1 MSLETRSSSALFKR
15 AEQLKRWE
23 QSETNRE
30 PTQPRQVARKIK
42 FSADIVFLAACAASD
57 KEEVVRLLQRGADIN
72 TGNVDG
78 LTALHQACIDDD
90 LDMVEFL
97 VEQGADINRGDN
109 EGWTPLHA
117 TASCGFISIAK
128 YLIEQGCNLA
138 AVNNDGEL
146 ALDIAESD
154 EMEDMLQQH
163 INKAG
168 IDCDQARSEEERSM
182 LNDAKAWR
190 SGAPGKDSMHPRS
203 GATALHV
210 AAAKGYIKV
219 MHILLQARCNVDA
232 QDFDGWTPLHGA
244 AHWGQLEACKL
255 LVENGCDMDMKNYA
269 DQTAFDIADADILK
283 ALENL
288 REQQALSKENSQ
300 TNNKKQSSIPKKRF
314 STSADNAVAAQE
326 STEIFEEETP
336 NKVKKVELEIQ
347 SDKEDS
353 STSTNSDVVMCI
365 SYNIAAWT
373 EATRETHME
382 ESDGEGESETSSE
395 SHSSTFSNQSDKSNH
410 ATCLTDD
417 EKKNRVNK
425 DESAPHSPISPVETN
440 KVPNQAP
447 ILPPKQQ
454 TDNNEDGVVPSW
466 RRSGSFRNRMQS
478 TETTNSAST
487 KLEDKDNNIKI
498 PTTPNKVSA
507 EPDVVLRRT
516 HSFETDEKFYEQ
528 YLALRAR
535 IKAFSCPTLHRC
547 NAATPTHTNATTRS
561 ASLRETHRKKD
572 VKLNLELSRLP
583 QGSNTLS
590 PTSASKTLVS
600 SLLSSITTT
609 TTATTTTSP
618 IPVNQIRSVQ
628 PVEAASTVVSN
639 TNNAVATAPGTPT
652 TPGGSKLSPGNL
664 FKNFF
669 KSFVPPVRDEE
680 SETQRKA
687 HAKRVR
693 ETRRSTQGV
702 TLDEIKSA
710 EQLVKKKQQNNELP
724 ASAPS
729 TQPSTTTTTTTTTTT
744 ATTTTTTTVSN
755 TASITATITTATST
769 TVTPVNKVSEES
781 NLPER
786 RPSWRLRVDNGSKF
800 QLEDANNKP
809 TDNTTYMR
817 RPSGGTG
824 VPRPSSAPVETIA
837 TSSTETT
844 VTLPLRRSL
853 KQPDDKEQDKENDSR
868 NAQAT
873 QAVIQRRRRP
883 KRRSTGVV
891 HVDMDEIDPEKQD
904 LTAGGDCDDSK
915 INHNEGAQTKPTTAA
930 GLRAQASTNG
940 QSIFG
945 NRSRIG
951 GLLSLNPNNLTFNA
965 GLLGVK
971 SPNLY
976 SGSNFLNKNKK
987 SSNLFRTTPFTKS
1000 TNSPNYQNLFTT
1012 YGGTS
1017 TGYGGVTLPS
1027 HTAVSPLNLSPSPSY
1042 NYLNLNVNTRPHMQ
1056 KTESFKRSKVKP
1068 NLNIGSRS
1076 SSLQSLTSSEGYVSG
1091 NDRSGRATRLG
1102 SISSL
1107 SSEASS
1113 TPIRL
1118 KSNSSENGELD
1129 YKKLYEESQVENERL
1144 KDKLKRSDEQ
1154 LKEVRH
1160 LLEKMQ
1166 INQNKVILSEAEKRE
1181 RRAMERKLSEME
1193 EELKVMDQL
1202 KCENQRL
1209 KDENGALIR
1218 VISKLSK

>member
-57 KEEVVRLLQRGADIN
+57 KEEVVRLLQKGADIN

-190 SGAPGKDSMHPRS
+190 SGAPGKDSLHPRS

-219 MHILLQARCNVDA
+219 MNILLQARCNVDA

-255 LVENGCDMDMKNYA
+255 LVENGCDMDIKNYA
-269 DQTAFDIADADILK
+269 DQTAFDVADADILQ

-288 REQQALSKENSQ
+288 REQRALIMKETPQ
-300 TNNKKQSSIPKKRF
+300 TNNKKQSSIPKKRV

-353 STSTNSDVVMCI
+353 STSTNSDV
-365 SYNIAAWT
+365 
-373 EATRETHME
+373 
-382 ESDGEGESETSSE
+382 
-395 SHSSTFSNQSDKSNH
+395 
-410 ATCLTDD
+410 

-478 TETTNSAST
+478 TETTNSTST

-498 PTTPNKVSA
+498 PTSPNKVSG
-507 EPDVVLRRT
+507 ESDVVLRRT
-516 HSFETDEKFYEQ
+516 HSFETDEKFYKQ

-547 NAATPTHTNATTRS
+547 NAATPTHTNATIRS

-590 PTSASKTLVS
+590 PTSASKTLAS

-618 IPVNQIRSVQ
+618 IPVNQIRR
-628 PVEAASTVVSN
+628 
-639 TNNAVATAPGTPT
+639 
-652 TPGGSKLSPGNL
+652 
-664 FKNFF
+664 
-669 KSFVPPVRDEE
+669 SFVPPVRDEE

-710 EQLVKKKQQNNELP
+710 EQLVKKKQQNNETP
-724 ASAPS
+724 ATTPS
-729 TQPSTTTTTTTTTTT
+729 TQP
-744 ATTTTTTTVSN
+744 TTTVSN

-769 TVTPVNKVSEES
+769 TVTTASKVSEES

-809 TDNTTYMR
+809 TLTDNTTAYMR

-824 VPRPSSAPVETIA
+824 VPRPSSAPVETTA

-904 LTAGGDCDDSK
+904 LTAGGDCDDAK
-915 INHNEGAQTKPTTAA
+915 VNHNE
-930 GLRAQASTNG
+930 
-940 QSIFG
+940 
-945 NRSRIG
+945 
-951 GLLSLNPNNLTFNA
+951 
-965 GLLGVK
+965 
-971 SPNLY
+971 
-976 SGSNFLNKNKK
+976 
-987 SSNLFRTTPFTKS
+987 
-1000 TNSPNYQNLFTT
+1000 
-1012 YGGTS
+1012 
-1017 TGYGGVTLPS
+1017 
-1027 HTAVSPLNLSPSPSY
+1027 
-1042 NYLNLNVNTRPHMQ
+1042 
-1056 KTESFKRSKVKP
+1056 
-1068 NLNIGSRS
+1068 
-1076 SSLQSLTSSEGYVSG
+1076 SG

-1113 TPIRL
+1113 TPSRL

-1144 KDKLKRSDEQ
+1144 KEKLKRSDEQ

-1160 LLEKMQ
+1160 LLEKTQ

-1193 EELKVMDQL
+1193 EELKQL
-1202 KCENQRL
+1202 QKLKAENERL
-1209 KDENGALIR
+1209 KAENRALTR
-1218 VISKLSK
+1218 VVSKLTNTK

>member
-57 KEEVVRLLQRGADIN
+57 KEEVVRLLQNGANIN

-168 IDCDQARSEEERSM
+168 IDCDQARSDEERSM

-190 SGAPGKDSMHPRS
+190 AGAPGKDSIHPRS

-219 MHILLQARCNVDA
+219 MQILLQARCNVDA

-269 DQTAFDIADADILK
+269 DQTAFDVADADILK
-283 ALENL
+283 SLENL
-288 REQQALSKENSQ
+288 REQQALIVKENPQ
-300 TNNKKQSSIPKKRF
+300 TNNKKQSSIPKKRV

-353 STSTNSDVVMCI
+353 STSTNSDV
-365 SYNIAAWT
+365 

-478 TETTNSAST
+478 TETTNSAPT

-498 PTTPNKVSA
+498 PTTPNKVSG
-507 EPDVVLRRT
+507 ESDVVLRRT

-590 PTSASKTLVS
+590 PTSASKTLAS

-652 TPGGSKLSPGNL
+652 TPGGSKLSPGNI

-710 EQLVKKKQQNNELP
+710 EQLVKKKQQNNESPTLP
-724 ASAPS
+724 PS
-729 TQPSTTTTTTTTTTT
+729 TQPTTTTT
-744 ATTTTTTTVSN
+744 ASN

-769 TVTPVNKVSEES
+769 TVTPANKVSEES

-809 TDNTTYMR
+809 TDNATAYMR

-915 INHNEGAQTKPTTAA
+915 INHNE
-930 GLRAQASTNG
+930 
-940 QSIFG
+940 
-945 NRSRIG
+945 
-951 GLLSLNPNNLTFNA
+951 
-965 GLLGVK
+965 
-971 SPNLY
+971 
-976 SGSNFLNKNKK
+976 
-987 SSNLFRTTPFTKS
+987 
-1000 TNSPNYQNLFTT
+1000 
-1012 YGGTS
+1012 
-1017 TGYGGVTLPS
+1017 
-1027 HTAVSPLNLSPSPSY
+1027 
-1042 NYLNLNVNTRPHMQ
+1042 
-1056 KTESFKRSKVKP
+1056 
-1068 NLNIGSRS
+1068 
-1076 SSLQSLTSSEGYVSG
+1076 SG

-1144 KDKLKRSDEQ
+1144 KEKLKRSDEQ

-1160 LLEKMQ
+1160 LLEKTQ

>member
-57 KEEVVRLLQRGADIN
+57 KEEVVRLLQKGADIN

-117 TASCGFISIAK
+117 TASCGFVSIAK

-269 DQTAFDIADADILK
+269 DQTAFDVADADILK
-283 ALENL
+283 SLENL
-288 REQQALSKENSQ
+288 REQQALIIKETPQ
-300 TNNKKQSSIPKKRF
+300 TNNKKQTSIPKKRV
-314 STSADNAVAAQE
+314 STSADSAVAAQE

-353 STSTNSDVVMCI
+353 STSTNSDV
-365 SYNIAAWT
+365 
-373 EATRETHME
+373 
-382 ESDGEGESETSSE
+382 
-395 SHSSTFSNQSDKSNH
+395 
-410 ATCLTDD
+410 

-478 TETTNSAST
+478 TETTTNSAST

-498 PTTPNKVSA
+498 PTTPNKVSG

-535 IKAFSCPTLHRC
+535 IKAYSCPTLHRC

-590 PTSASKTLVS
+590 PTSASKTLAS

-618 IPVNQIRSVQ
+618 IPVNQIRR
-628 PVEAASTVVSN
+628 
-639 TNNAVATAPGTPT
+639 
-652 TPGGSKLSPGNL
+652 
-664 FKNFF
+664 
-669 KSFVPPVRDEE
+669 SFVPPVRDEE

-710 EQLVKKKQQNNELP
+710 EQLVKKKQQNNESPTALTP
-724 ASAPS
+724 T
-729 TQPSTTTTTTTTTTT
+729 TQP
-744 ATTTTTTTVSN
+744 TTTVSN

-769 TVTPVNKVSEES
+769 TVTTPNKVSEES

-809 TDNTTYMR
+809 ADNTTAYMR

-904 LTAGGDCDDSK
+904 VTAGGDCDDSK
-915 INHNEGAQTKPTTAA
+915 VNHNE
-930 GLRAQASTNG
+930 
-940 QSIFG
+940 
-945 NRSRIG
+945 
-951 GLLSLNPNNLTFNA
+951 
-965 GLLGVK
+965 
-971 SPNLY
+971 
-976 SGSNFLNKNKK
+976 
-987 SSNLFRTTPFTKS
+987 
-1000 TNSPNYQNLFTT
+1000 
-1012 YGGTS
+1012 
-1017 TGYGGVTLPS
+1017 
-1027 HTAVSPLNLSPSPSY
+1027 
-1042 NYLNLNVNTRPHMQ
+1042 
-1056 KTESFKRSKVKP
+1056 
-1068 NLNIGSRS
+1068 
-1076 SSLQSLTSSEGYVSG
+1076 SG

-1118 KSNSSENGELD
+1118 KSTSSENGELD

-1144 KDKLKRSDEQ
+1144 KEKLKRSDEQ

-1160 LLEKMQ
+1160 LLEKTQ

-1193 EELKVMDQL
+1193 EELKQL
-1202 KCENQRL
+1202 QKLKAENERL
-1209 KDENGALIR
+1209 KAENRALTR
-1218 VISKLSK
+1218 VVSKLTNTK

>member
-1 MSLETRSSSALFKR
+1 MSLEARSSSALFKR

-30 PTQPRQVARKIK
+30 PAQPRQVARKIK
-42 FSADIVFLAACAASD
+42 FSADCVFLAACAASD
-57 KEEVVRLLQRGADIN
+57 KEEIVRLLQKGANIN
-72 TGNVDG
+72 TGNGDG

-90 LDMVEFL
+90 LDLVEFL
-97 VEQGADINRGDN
+97 VEQGADINHGDN

-117 TASCGFISIAK
+117 TASCGFVSIAK

-190 SGAPGKDSMHPRS
+190 SGAPGKDSIHPRS

-210 AAAKGYIKV
+210 AAAKGYIRV
-219 MHILLQARCNVDA
+219 MHILLQARCDVNA

-244 AHWGQLEACKL
+244 AHWGQLEASKL
-255 LVENGCDMDMKNYA
+255 LVEHGCDMDMKNYA
-269 DQTAFDIADADILK
+269 GQTAFDVADADILK
-283 ALENL
+283 ALEEL
-288 REQQALSKENSQ
+288 KEQQALIMKDSPQ
-300 TNNKKQSSIPKKRF
+300 IINKKQSSIPKKRV
-314 STSADNAVAAQE
+314 STNNENAVAAQE

-353 STSTNSDVVMCI
+353 STSTNSDV
-365 SYNIAAWT
+365 

-425 DESAPHSPISPVETN
+425 DEIAPHSPVSPVESN

-454 TDNNEDGVVPSW
+454 TDNNEEGVVPSW
-466 RRSGSFRNRMQS
+466 RRSGSFRNRIQS
-478 TETTNSAST
+478 TETTNSAPT
-487 KLEDKDNNIKI
+487 KLEDKDNNVKI
-498 PTTPNKVSA
+498 STAPNKVSA
-507 EPDVVLRRT
+507 EPEVVLRRT

-528 YLALRAR
+528 YLALQAR
-535 IKAFSCPTLHRC
+535 IKAFSCPTLHCC

-561 ASLRETHRKKD
+561 ASLRDTHRKKE

-590 PTSASKTLVS
+590 PTSASKTLAS
-600 SLLSSITTT
+600 SPLSSTPTTT

-618 IPVNQIRSVQ
+618 IPVNQIRSAQ

-639 TNNAVATAPGTPT
+639 TNSAAAAAPGTPT
-652 TPGGSKLSPGNL
+652 TPGGSKLSPGNI

-710 EQLVKKKQQNNELP
+710 EQLVKKKQQNNESP
-724 ASAPS
+724 ALTPSS
-729 TQPSTTTTTTTTTTT
+729 TQ
-744 ATTTTTTTVSN
+744 
-755 TASITATITTATST
+755 
-769 TVTPVNKVSEES
+769 
-781 NLPER
+781 
-786 RPSWRLRVDNGSKF
+786 F

-809 TDNTTYMR
+809 TDNATAYMR

-824 VPRPSSAPVETIA
+824 IPRPSSAPVETIA

-844 VTLPLRRSL
+844 ITLPLRRSL

-891 HVDMDEIDPEKQD
+891 HVDMDEIDPDKQD

-915 INHNEGAQTKPTTAA
+915 VNHNE
-930 GLRAQASTNG
+930 
-940 QSIFG
+940 
-945 NRSRIG
+945 
-951 GLLSLNPNNLTFNA
+951 
-965 GLLGVK
+965 
-971 SPNLY
+971 
-976 SGSNFLNKNKK
+976 
-987 SSNLFRTTPFTKS
+987 
-1000 TNSPNYQNLFTT
+1000 
-1012 YGGTS
+1012 
-1017 TGYGGVTLPS
+1017 
-1027 HTAVSPLNLSPSPSY
+1027 
-1042 NYLNLNVNTRPHMQ
+1042 
-1056 KTESFKRSKVKP
+1056 
-1068 NLNIGSRS
+1068 
-1076 SSLQSLTSSEGYVSG
+1076 SG
-1091 NDRSGRATRLG
+1091 NDRSSRSNRLG
-1102 SISSL
+1102 SISSI

-1113 TPIRL
+1113 APIRT
-1118 KSNSSENGELD
+1118 KSSSSENGELD

-1154 LKEVRH
+1154 LKEVRS
-1160 LLEKMQ
+1160 LLEKAQ
-1166 INQNKVILSEAEKRE
+1166 TNQNKVILSEAEKRE

-1193 EELKVMDQL
+1193 EELKQL
-1202 KCENQRL
+1202 QKLKAENERL
-1209 KDENGALIR
+1209 KAENRALTR
-1218 VISKLSK
+1218 VVSKLTNTK

>member
-57 KEEVVRLLQRGADIN
+57 KEEVVRLLQKGADIN

-190 SGAPGKDSMHPRS
+190 SGAPGKDSLHPRS

-219 MHILLQARCNVDA
+219 MNILLQARCNVDA

-255 LVENGCDMDMKNYA
+255 LVENGCDMDIKNYA
-269 DQTAFDIADADILK
+269 DQTAFDVADADILQ

-288 REQQALSKENSQ
+288 REQRALIMKETPQ
-300 TNNKKQSSIPKKRF
+300 TNNKKQSSIPKKRV

-353 STSTNSDVVMCI
+353 STSTNSDV
-365 SYNIAAWT
+365 
-373 EATRETHME
+373 
-382 ESDGEGESETSSE
+382 
-395 SHSSTFSNQSDKSNH
+395 
-410 ATCLTDD
+410 

-478 TETTNSAST
+478 TETTNSTST

-498 PTTPNKVSA
+498 PTSPNKVSG
-507 EPDVVLRRT
+507 ESDVVLRRT
-516 HSFETDEKFYEQ
+516 HSFETDEKFYKQ

-547 NAATPTHTNATTRS
+547 NAATPTHTNATIRS

-590 PTSASKTLVS
+590 PTSASKTLAS

-639 TNNAVATAPGTPT
+639 TNNAVTTAPGTPT
-652 TPGGSKLSPGNL
+652 TPGGSKLSPGNI

-710 EQLVKKKQQNNELP
+710 EQLVKKKQQNNETP
-724 ASAPS
+724 ATTPS
-729 TQPSTTTTTTTTTTT
+729 TQP
-744 ATTTTTTTVSN
+744 TTTVSN

-769 TVTPVNKVSEES
+769 TVTTASKVSEES

-809 TDNTTYMR
+809 TLTDNTTAYMR

-824 VPRPSSAPVETIA
+824 VPRPSSAPVETTA

-904 LTAGGDCDDSK
+904 LTAGGDCDDAK
-915 INHNEGAQTKPTTAA
+915 VNHNE
-930 GLRAQASTNG
+930 
-940 QSIFG
+940 
-945 NRSRIG
+945 
-951 GLLSLNPNNLTFNA
+951 
-965 GLLGVK
+965 
-971 SPNLY
+971 
-976 SGSNFLNKNKK
+976 
-987 SSNLFRTTPFTKS
+987 
-1000 TNSPNYQNLFTT
+1000 
-1012 YGGTS
+1012 
-1017 TGYGGVTLPS
+1017 
-1027 HTAVSPLNLSPSPSY
+1027 
-1042 NYLNLNVNTRPHMQ
+1042 
-1056 KTESFKRSKVKP
+1056 
-1068 NLNIGSRS
+1068 
-1076 SSLQSLTSSEGYVSG
+1076 SG

-1113 TPIRL
+1113 TPSRL

-1144 KDKLKRSDEQ
+1144 KEKLKRSDEQ

-1160 LLEKMQ
+1160 LLEKTQ

-1193 EELKVMDQL
+1193 EELKQL
-1202 KCENQRL
+1202 QKLKAENERL
-1209 KDENGALIR
+1209 KAENRALTR
-1218 VISKLSK
+1218 VVSKLTNTK

>member
-353 STSTNSDVVMCI
+353 STSTNSDV
-365 SYNIAAWT
+365 
-373 EATRETHME
+373 
-382 ESDGEGESETSSE
+382 
-395 SHSSTFSNQSDKSNH
+395 
-410 ATCLTDD
+410 

-915 INHNEGAQTKPTTAA
+915 INHNE
-930 GLRAQASTNG
+930 
-940 QSIFG
+940 
-945 NRSRIG
+945 
-951 GLLSLNPNNLTFNA
+951 
-965 GLLGVK
+965 
-971 SPNLY
+971 
-976 SGSNFLNKNKK
+976 
-987 SSNLFRTTPFTKS
+987 
-1000 TNSPNYQNLFTT
+1000 
-1012 YGGTS
+1012 
-1017 TGYGGVTLPS
+1017 
-1027 HTAVSPLNLSPSPSY
+1027 
-1042 NYLNLNVNTRPHMQ
+1042 
-1056 KTESFKRSKVKP
+1056 
-1068 NLNIGSRS
+1068 
-1076 SSLQSLTSSEGYVSG
+1076 SG

-1193 EELKVMDQL
+1193 EELKQL
-1202 KCENQRL
+1202 QKLKAENERL
-1209 KDENGALIR
+1209 KAENRALTR
-1218 VISKLSK
+1218 VVSKLTNTK

>member
-30 PTQPRQVARKIK
+30 PAQPRQVARKIK

-57 KEEVVRLLQRGADIN
+57 KDEVVRLLQKGADIN

-190 SGAPGKDSMHPRS
+190 SGAPGKDSTHPRS

-255 LVENGCDMDMKNYA
+255 LVENGCDMDIKNYA

-288 REQQALSKENSQ
+288 REQQALIIKENPQ
-300 TNNKKQSSIPKKRF
+300 TNNKKQLSIPKKRV
-314 STSADNAVAAQE
+314 STSTDNAIAAQE

-353 STSTNSDVVMCI
+353 SASTNSDV
-365 SYNIAAWT
+365 
-373 EATRETHME
+373 
-382 ESDGEGESETSSE
+382 
-395 SHSSTFSNQSDKSNH
+395 
-410 ATCLTDD
+410 

-425 DESAPHSPISPVETN
+425 DENAPHSPISPVETN

-466 RRSGSFRNRMQS
+466 RRSGSFRNRMQNA
-478 TETTNSAST
+478 ETNSTST

-498 PTTPNKVSA
+498 PTTSNKVSG
-507 EPDVVLRRT
+507 ESDVVLRRT
-516 HSFETDEKFYEQ
+516 HSFETDEK
-528 YLALRAR
+528 
-535 IKAFSCPTLHRC
+535 
-547 NAATPTHTNATTRS
+547 
-561 ASLRETHRKKD
+561 KKD

-590 PTSASKTLVS
+590 PTSASKTLAS

-652 TPGGSKLSPGNL
+652 TPGGSKLSPGNI

-710 EQLVKKKQQNNELP
+710 EQLVKKKQQNSESPTLT
-724 ASAPS
+724 PS
-729 TQPSTTTTTTTTTTT
+729 TQ
-744 ATTTTTTTVSN
+744 
-755 TASITATITTATST
+755 
-769 TVTPVNKVSEES
+769 
-781 NLPER
+781 
-786 RPSWRLRVDNGSKF
+786 F

-809 TDNTTYMR
+809 TDNTTAYMR

-824 VPRPSSAPVETIA
+824 IPRPSSAPVETIA
-837 TSSTETT
+837 TSSTEAT

-915 INHNEGAQTKPTTAA
+915 INHNE
-930 GLRAQASTNG
+930 
-940 QSIFG
+940 
-945 NRSRIG
+945 
-951 GLLSLNPNNLTFNA
+951 
-965 GLLGVK
+965 
-971 SPNLY
+971 
-976 SGSNFLNKNKK
+976 
-987 SSNLFRTTPFTKS
+987 
-1000 TNSPNYQNLFTT
+1000 
-1012 YGGTS
+1012 
-1017 TGYGGVTLPS
+1017 
-1027 HTAVSPLNLSPSPSY
+1027 
-1042 NYLNLNVNTRPHMQ
+1042 
-1056 KTESFKRSKVKP
+1056 
-1068 NLNIGSRS
+1068 
-1076 SSLQSLTSSEGYVSG
+1076 SG
-1091 NDRSGRATRLG
+1091 NDRSGRANRLG

-1113 TPIRL
+1113 TPSRL

-1129 YKKLYEESQVENERL
+1129 YKKLYEESQAENERL
-1144 KDKLKRSDEQ
+1144 KEKLKRSDEQ
-1154 LKEVRH
+1154 LKEVRS

>member
-30 PTQPRQVARKIK
+30 PAQPRQVARKIK
-42 FSADIVFLAACAASD
+42 FSADCVFLAACAASD
-57 KEEVVRLLQRGADIN
+57 KEEVVRLLQKGADIN

-168 IDCDQARSEEERSM
+168 IDCDQARSEEEQSM

-190 SGAPGKDSMHPRS
+190 SGAPGKDSVHPRS

-244 AHWGQLEACKL
+244 AHWGQLETCKL
-255 LVENGCDMDMKNYA
+255 LVENGCDMDIKNYA
-269 DQTAFDIADADILK
+269 GQTAFDVADADILK

-288 REQQALSKENSQ
+288 KEQQVLIIKENPQ
-300 TNNKKQSSIPKKRF
+300 TNNKKQSSIPKKRV
-314 STSADNAVAAQE
+314 STSADNAVMVQE
-326 STEIFEEETP
+326 SAEIFEEETP

-353 STSTNSDVVMCI
+353 STSTNSDV
-365 SYNIAAWT
+365 

-410 ATCLTDD
+410 VTCLTDD

-425 DESAPHSPISPVETN
+425 DENALHSPISPVETN

-454 TDNNEDGVVPSW
+454 TEDNEEGVVPSW
-466 RRSGSFRNRMQS
+466 RRSGSFRNKMQS
-478 TETTNSAST
+478 TETTNST
-487 KLEDKDNNIKI
+487 KLEDKDKDNNIKI
-498 PTTPNKVSA
+498 TPVPNKISG

-547 NAATPTHTNATTRS
+547 NAAATTHTNATTRS

-590 PTSASKTLVS
+590 PTSASKTLAS

-618 IPVNQIRSVQ
+618 IPVNQIRR
-628 PVEAASTVVSN
+628 
-639 TNNAVATAPGTPT
+639 
-652 TPGGSKLSPGNL
+652 
-664 FKNFF
+664 
-669 KSFVPPVRDEE
+669 SFVPPVRDEE

-710 EQLVKKKQQNNELP
+710 EQLVKKKQQNNES
-724 ASAPS
+724 SAGTPS
-729 TQPSTTTTTTTTTTT
+729 TQP
-744 ATTTTTTTVSN
+744 TTTVSN

-769 TVTPVNKVSEES
+769 TATVTTANKIEES

-809 TDNTTYMR
+809 ATDNTSAYMR

-824 VPRPSSAPVETIA
+824 IPRPSSAPVETIA

-844 VTLPLRRSL
+844 ITLPLRRSL
-853 KQPDDKEQDKENDSR
+853 KQSDDKEQDKENDSR

-904 LTAGGDCDDSK
+904 VIAGGDCDDSK
-915 INHNEGAQTKPTTAA
+915 INHNE
-930 GLRAQASTNG
+930 
-940 QSIFG
+940 
-945 NRSRIG
+945 
-951 GLLSLNPNNLTFNA
+951 
-965 GLLGVK
+965 
-971 SPNLY
+971 
-976 SGSNFLNKNKK
+976 
-987 SSNLFRTTPFTKS
+987 
-1000 TNSPNYQNLFTT
+1000 
-1012 YGGTS
+1012 
-1017 TGYGGVTLPS
+1017 
-1027 HTAVSPLNLSPSPSY
+1027 
-1042 NYLNLNVNTRPHMQ
+1042 
-1056 KTESFKRSKVKP
+1056 
-1068 NLNIGSRS
+1068 
-1076 SSLQSLTSSEGYVSG
+1076 SG
-1091 NDRSGRATRLG
+1091 NDRSSVRTNRLG

-1118 KSNSSENGELD
+1118 KSNNSENGELD

-1154 LKEVRH
+1154 LKEVRS
-1160 LLEKMQ
+1160 LLEKAQ
-1166 INQNKVILSEAEKRE
+1166 SNQNKVILSEAEKRE

-1193 EELKVMDQL
+1193 EELKQL
-1202 KCENQRL
+1202 QKLKAENERL
-1209 KDENGALIR
+1209 KAENRALTR
-1218 VISKLSK
+1218 VVSKLTNTK

>member
-57 KEEVVRLLQRGADIN
+57 KEEVVRLLQNGANIN

-168 IDCDQARSEEERSM
+168 IDCDQARSDEERSM

-190 SGAPGKDSMHPRS
+190 AGAPGKDSIHPRS

-219 MHILLQARCNVDA
+219 MQILLQARCNVDA

-269 DQTAFDIADADILK
+269 DQTAFDVADADILK
-283 ALENL
+283 SLENL
-288 REQQALSKENSQ
+288 REQQALIVKENPQ
-300 TNNKKQSSIPKKRF
+300 TNNKKQSSIPKKRV

-353 STSTNSDVVMCI
+353 STSTNSDV
-365 SYNIAAWT
+365 
-373 EATRETHME
+373 
-382 ESDGEGESETSSE
+382 
-395 SHSSTFSNQSDKSNH
+395 
-410 ATCLTDD
+410 

-478 TETTNSAST
+478 TDTTNSAPT

-498 PTTPNKVSA
+498 PTTPNKVSG
-507 EPDVVLRRT
+507 ESDVVLRRT

-590 PTSASKTLVS
+590 PTSASKTLAS

-618 IPVNQIRSVQ
+618 IPVNQIRR
-628 PVEAASTVVSN
+628 
-639 TNNAVATAPGTPT
+639 
-652 TPGGSKLSPGNL
+652 
-664 FKNFF
+664 
-669 KSFVPPVRDEE
+669 SFVPPVRDEE

-710 EQLVKKKQQNNELP
+710 EQLVKKKQQNNESPTLP
-724 ASAPS
+724 PS
-729 TQPSTTTTTTTTTTT
+729 TQPTTT
-744 ATTTTTTTVSN
+744 ASN

-769 TVTPVNKVSEES
+769 TVTPANKVSEET

-809 TDNTTYMR
+809 TDNATAYMR

-853 KQPDDKEQDKENDSR
+853 KQPDDKDQDKENDSR

-915 INHNEGAQTKPTTAA
+915 INHNE
-930 GLRAQASTNG
+930 
-940 QSIFG
+940 
-945 NRSRIG
+945 
-951 GLLSLNPNNLTFNA
+951 
-965 GLLGVK
+965 
-971 SPNLY
+971 
-976 SGSNFLNKNKK
+976 
-987 SSNLFRTTPFTKS
+987 
-1000 TNSPNYQNLFTT
+1000 
-1012 YGGTS
+1012 
-1017 TGYGGVTLPS
+1017 
-1027 HTAVSPLNLSPSPSY
+1027 
-1042 NYLNLNVNTRPHMQ
+1042 
-1056 KTESFKRSKVKP
+1056 
-1068 NLNIGSRS
+1068 
-1076 SSLQSLTSSEGYVSG
+1076 SG

-1144 KDKLKRSDEQ
+1144 KEKLKRSDEQ

-1160 LLEKMQ
+1160 LLEKTQ

-1193 EELKVMDQL
+1193 EELKQL
-1202 KCENQRL
+1202 QKLKAENERL
-1209 KDENGALIR
+1209 KAENRALTR
-1218 VISKLSK
+1218 VVSKLTNTK